1 VLSIPTPVERPWPGS
16 PSPLGAT
23 WDGEGTA
30 FALFSASAEAVD
42 VCLFDDQGRETRL
55 PLEDR
60 TGHVWHGYVPG
71 VAPGQEYG
79 FRVDGPYDLAA
90 GHRHNPSKLLVDPYA
105 RALTGGYV
113 LHEAVFGALPG
124 RDRVQDHRDSAPY
137 VPRSVVVHD
146 EFDWSHD
153 PRPSTPWADSVVYE
167 LHVRGFTARHPGVP
181 ERLRG
186 TYAGLAHPA
195 AVEHLLSLGV
205 TAVELLPIHHFVSEP
220 HLLRKGL
227 TNYWGYNSL
236 GYFAPHAGY
245 SASGCHG
252 EQVREFKAMV
262 RALHDAGIE
271 VLLDVVYNHTA
282 EGDQSGPTLS
292 MRGID
297 NLSYYRLLAEDRARY
312 GDYTG
317 CGNTLDVRTSHVL
330 QLIMDSLRY
339 WVTEMH
345 VDGFRFDLASALA
358 RSMHDVDKLSSFLQ
372 VVQQDPV
379 VSSVKL
385 VAEPWDVGEGGYQVG
400 EFPPLWSEWN
410 DRYRDTVR
418 DAWRGHAGGVRE
430 LAYRLSGSSDLY
442 NADGRSPQA
451 SVNFVTSHDG
461 FSLRDLTS
469 YDHKHNQGNGEGNRD
484 GESHN
489 RSWNCGV
496 EGETEDESV
505 NALRRRQ
512 ARNLLATLLL
522 SSGVPML
529 TMGDEVRRTQ
539 RGNNN
544 AYCQDDDL
552 SYQPW
557 ELPPD
562 AKDLC
567 EFTARLVALRRAH
580 PVLRQR
586 TFFLGRPGED
596 GFKDLAWFGV
606 DGQEL
611 TDEQWFDHDQRTLG
625 MYLDGQGIR
634 MRDPRGRR
642 VEDDSLLL
650 VLHTGPDDVDVVLPG
665 PPWASSYEVL
675 LDTREERPGAG
686 ASLPAGGL
694 LPVAGR
700 STVLLRVVRG

>member
-1 VLSIPTPVERPWPGS
+1 VTDRPWPGR
-16 PSPLGAT
+16 PAPLGAT
-23 WDGEGTA
+23 WDGEGTS

-42 VCLFDDQGRETRL
+42 LCLFDAGGAETRL

-60 TGHVWHGYVPG
+60 TGHVWHGYLPG
-71 VAPGQEYG
+71 IGPGQEYG
-79 FRVDGPYDLAA
+79 YRVDGPYDPRA
-90 GHRHNPSKLLVDPYA
+90 GQRHNPSKLLADPYA
-105 RALTGGYV
+105 LALTGGYR
-113 LHEAVFGALPG
+113 LDDAVFGSRPDG
-124 RDRVQDHRDSAPY
+124 VQDHRDSAPH

-146 EFDWSHD
+146 DFDWSSD
-153 PRPSTPWADSVVYE
+153 PRPDTHWADSVVYE
-167 LHVRGFTARHPGVP
+167 MHVKGFTARHPGVP
-181 ERLRG
+181 EELRG

-195 AVEHLLSLGV
+195 AVEHLLALGI
-205 TAVELLPIHHFVSEP
+205 TAVELLPVHHFVSEP

-245 SASGCHG
+245 SSSGAHG
-252 EQVREFKAMV
+252 QQVREFKQMV
-262 RALHDAGIE
+262 HALHEAGIE

-282 EGDQSGPTLS
+282 EGDETGPTLS

-297 NLSYYRLLAEDRARY
+297 NASYYRLLHEDRSRY
-312 GDYTG
+312 RDYTG
-317 CGNTLDVRTSHVL
+317 CGNTLDVRSSHVL

-418 DAWRGHAGGVRE
+418 DAWRGQAGSFRE

-442 NADGRSPQA
+442 HSNGRSPAA
-451 SVNFVTSHDG
+451 SVNFVTAHDG
-461 FSLRDLTS
+461 FSLRDLTT
-469 YDHKHNQGNGEGNRD
+469 YDVKHNDANGEQGRD

-489 RSWNCGV
+489 RSWNCGI
-496 EGETEDESV
+496 EGETDDPQV

-512 ARNLLATLLL
+512 ARNLLTTLLL

-529 TMGDEVRRTQ
+529 TMGDEVRCTQ
-539 RGNNN
+539 DGNNN
-544 AYCQDDDL
+544 AYCQDSPL
-552 SYQPW
+552 SWQPW
-557 ELPPD
+557 EPGGD
-562 AKDLC
+562 AQDLC
-567 EFTARLVALRRAH
+567 AWTSALVALRRRH

-586 TFFLGRPGED
+586 TFFLGRPGA
-596 GFKDLAWFGV
+596 GGVKDLAWFGP
-606 DGQEL
+606 DGQEVSG
-611 TDEQWFDHDQRTLG
+611 EQWFDPHQRTLA
-625 MYLDGQGIR
+625 MYLDGGSIR
-634 MRDPRGRR
+634 MRGARGET
-642 VEDDSLLL
+642 VADDSLLL
-650 VLHTGPDDVDVVLPG
+650 VLHTGADDTEVVLPG
-665 PPWASSYEVL
+665 PPWAAAYEVL
-675 LDTREERPGAG
+675 LDTKDEQPVPG
-686 ASLPAGGL
+686 PAVGGGSRL
-694 LPVAGR
+694 GMTGR
-700 STVLLRVVRG
+700 SVVLLRCASSSPGQ

>member
-1 VLSIPTPVERPWPGS
+1 VTTERPWPGR
-16 PSPLGAT
+16 PAPLGAT
-23 WDGEGTA
+23 WDGEGTS

-42 VCLFDDQGRETRL
+42 LCLFDEQGRETRL

-60 TGHVWHGYVPG
+60 TGHVWHGYLRGVGPG
-71 VAPGQEYG
+71 AEYG
-79 FRVDGPYDLAA
+79 YRVDGPYDPPA
-90 GHRHNPSKLLVDPYA
+90 GQRHNPSKLLVDPYA
-105 RALTGGYV
+105 RAITGGYR
-113 LHEAVFGALPG
+113 LHEAVFGSRPDG
-124 RDRVQDHRDSAPY
+124 GQDHRDSAPY

-146 EFDWSHD
+146 GFPWGDD
-153 PRPSTPWADSVVYE
+153 RRPDTPWSDTVVYE
-167 LHVRGFTARHPGVP
+167 MHVKGFTARHPGVP

-195 AVEHLLSLGV
+195 AVEHLVGLGV
-205 TAVELLPIHHFVSEP
+205 TAVELLPVHHFVSEP
-220 HLLRKGL
+220 HLLRRGL

-245 SASGCHG
+245 SSSGVHG

-262 RALHDAGIE
+262 RALHEAGIE

-282 EGDQSGPTLS
+282 EGDETGPTLS

-297 NLSYYRLLAEDRARY
+297 NESYYRLLAEDKSRY
-312 GDYTG
+312 RDYTG
-317 CGNTLDVRTSHVL
+317 CGNTLDVRSSHVL

-339 WVTEMH
+339 WVSEMH

-418 DAWRGHAGGVRE
+418 DAWRGQASGVRE

-442 NADGRSPQA
+442 NVDGRSPQA
-451 SVNFVTSHDG
+451 SVNFVTAHDG
-461 FSLRDLTS
+461 FSLRDLTT
-469 YDHKHNQGNGEGNRD
+469 YETKRNQANGEDDRD

-496 EGETEDESV
+496 EGESDDPAV

-512 ARNLLATLLL
+512 QRNLLTTLLL

-539 RGNNN
+539 AGNNN
-544 AYCQDDDL
+544 AYCQDGEL
-552 SYQPW
+552 TWQPW
-557 ELPPD
+557 ELD
-562 AKDLC
+562 ADAQDLC
-567 EFTARLVALRRAH
+567 ALTAQLVALRRRH

-586 TFFLGRPGED
+586 TFFLGRTAESGV
-596 GFKDLAWFGV
+596 KDLAWFGA
-606 DGQEL
+606 DGEEL
-611 TDEQWFDHDQRTLG
+611 SDAQWFDPAQRTLA
-625 MYLDGQGIR
+625 MYLDGDGIR
-634 MRDPRGRR
+634 MRGARGER
-642 VEDDSLLL
+642 VRDDTLLL
-650 VLHTGPDDVDVVLPG
+650 VLHTAADDAAVVLPG
-665 PPWASSYEVL
+665 APWASSYDVL
-675 LDTREERPGAG
+675 LDTATERPVPGRSVA
-686 ASLPAGGL
+686 AGGT
-694 LPVAGR
+694 LPMTGR
-700 STVLLRVVRG
+700 SVVLLRAER